1 MQTQELNGIEA
12 DLEEL
17 LTNNHLEPSK
27 LSTFQRIILTTDGT
41 LTEILES
48 YLMEKIQIIKLSE
61 KPLSITQPIHSLD
74 LKTGDDVIERK
85 ILLQG
90 KISRRNWIYAESVIV
105 PSRLDEIF
113 RERLLK
119 SQESI
124 GRLWL
129 EHRVETFKEIIDSAR
144 ERAGDLSDYFKI
156 KKEDKILSRTYRV
169 FSNRQ
174 PIMII
179 TEKFPESYFV

>member
-1 MQTQELNGIEA
+1 M
-12 DLEEL
+12 
-17 LTNNHLEPSK
+17 
-27 LSTFQRIILTTDGT
+27 
-41 LTEILES
+41 
-48 YLMEKIQIIKLSE
+48 
-61 KPLSITQPIHSLD
+61 
-74 LKTGDDVIERK
+74 
-85 ILLQG
+85 
-90 KISRRNWIYAESVIV
+90 IV

-144 ERAGDLSDYFKI
+144 ERAGDLSNYFKI

>member
-1 MQTQELNGIEA
+1 MSFDNQ
-12 DLEEL
+12 
-17 LTNNHLEPSK
+17 
-27 LSTFQRIILTTDGT
+27 
-41 LTEILES
+41 ILEKYNVKLIS
-48 YLMEKIQIIKLSE
+48 SEYTTYDIVNDFLMNNQSEQPFYIIDLGEIIKLYE

-119 SQESI
+119 SQEPI
-124 GRLWL
+124 GRLWV

-144 ERAGDLSDYFKI
+144 ERAGDLSNYFKI